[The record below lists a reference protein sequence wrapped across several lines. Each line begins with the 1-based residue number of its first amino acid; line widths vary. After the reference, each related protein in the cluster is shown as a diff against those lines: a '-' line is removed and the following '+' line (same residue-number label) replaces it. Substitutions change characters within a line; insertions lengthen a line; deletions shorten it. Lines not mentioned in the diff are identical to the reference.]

1 MALPEEAYPGDK
13 MLPWGRRT
21 RAVPLRTYTGDV
33 KYKRKIHYFTV
44 ADATRVIDKVNW
56 GGSAGQTDTQKILN
70 FIKDLTLKMLEKI
83 LWFLDED
90 QVRSIYDWVYILL
103 AKVFQVDTSYMLPN
117 RDRME
122 DLIYQLAAKGRFEIT
137 IKRL

>member
-1 MALPEEAYPGDK
+1 MAIPEEAYEGDK

-44 ADATRVIDKVNW
+44 ADATRVIDKVDW
-56 GGSAGQTDTQKILN
+56 GGVAGQTETQKILN
-70 FIKDLTLKMLEKI
+70 FIKDLSLKMMEKI
-83 LWFLDED
+83 LWFLNEEE
-90 QVRSIYDWVYILL
+90 VRSVYDWIYVLL
-103 AKVFQVDTSYMLPN
+103 GKIFQVDTSYMLPN
-117 RDRME
+117 RNKME
-122 DLIYQLAAKGRFEIT
+122 DLIYLLAAKARLEVT